1 MSELKKEELIK
12 ENVSGNIKTSNK
24 EIEILKTYFSNCFD
38 KDGNFNFEKFKDLM
52 TEKEVN
58 FSSESYVLNWLGK
71 SYARFLINEEA
82 TTFLREN
89 KAHNEKPE
97 NINSENILIKGDNL
111 EVLKHLVGAYYEKI
125 KMIYIDPPYNT
136 GSDDFLYQD
145 SRKYTAQEL
154 MDKIGIN
161 EEKALKIIEF
171 TQSRSNS
178 HSAWMTFMYPRLYIA
193 KQLLR
198 DDGFIFISIDDN
210 EVAQLKLIMDE
221 IYGEENFIAQLTVV
235 RHLAGHNDEFGFSKV
250 HEYCICYAKNK
261 AKTKFNEF
269 VVDENTLEKW
279 EKDEIGYFKIGS
291 VLQRSGKNAKREES
305 PTMFFPLLFKDN
317 ELSLIEES
325 EYLQIYD
332 KKTKTFNDDFL
343 NKLKEKYE
351 NLGYD
356 FILPFTNGKY
366 GSWLWGYYAVNKT
379 YLNQNI
385 VVNKKNG
392 KIYLLKKQRPRFYE
406 IPSRKPK
413 TLFYKPEY
421 SSASG
426 VQQLKNLFNEK
437 YFESPK
443 SVNLIKDLLK
453 LVTEQ
458 KENDI
463 ILDFFAGSGT
473 TGDAVMQLNAEDGG
487 NRRFILVQLDEPI
500 KPRKNKEAYNFV
512 KNELKAEPTI
522 FEITKERLIR
532 AAKNIKEEINK
543 KIIEKKQEL
552 EEETDEEQKKQLEEE
567 INNLEKQDLGF
578 QVFETFPIWNNY
590 VIPEEYDPNFEVFD
604 GNTLSHEDLMALLT
618 TWKVYDG
625 MPLTQKLTEVDL
637 DGYTAYYSSEK
648 KKMYLMF
655 GNFSTKNLITLLR
668 KVDMDK
674 TFDLKTVVLFG
685 YTIPANM
692 IFELSQNFKTF
703 KRRTKIDLKRIIR
716 Y

>member
-198 DDGFIFISIDDN
+198 DDGVIFVSIDDN

-221 IYGEENFIAQLTVV
+221 IYGEENFVGIVPRKTKGSVV
-235 RHLAGHNDEFGFSKV
+235 VQSDSNLQKINDFLIIYF
-250 HEYCICYAKNK
+250 KNK
-261 AKTKFNEF
+261 RIGKFNLKKVGEKKYPFEDEKGKYNLISLQDIGKDGFKEVRPNLWYPIYQLPDGSLSLEKTEMNAVEILPEKKQGKDGRWMWSKKKFNENKQDLI
-269 VVDENTLEKW
+269 VVDGKVYIKKYFDINEDQNKYQKEKMFL
-279 EKDEIGYFKIGS
+279 DNFY
-291 VLQRSGKNAKREES
+291 NAEGTKR
-305 PTMFFPLLFKDN
+305 FN
-317 ELSLIEES
+317 ELFCNKGFFDNPKPTSLIKWC
-325 EYLQIYD
+325 I
-332 KKTKTFNDDFL
+332 
-343 NKLKEKYE
+343 
-351 NLGYD
+351 NL
-356 FILPFTNGKY
+356 
-366 GSWLWGYYAVNKT
+366 A
-379 YLNQNI
+379 
-385 VVNKKNG
+385 
-392 KIYLLKKQRPRFYE
+392 
-406 IPSRKPK
+406 
-413 TLFYKPEY
+413 
-421 SSASG
+421 
-426 VQQLKNLFNEK
+426 
-437 YFESPK
+437 
-443 SVNLIKDLLK
+443 
-453 LVTEQ
+453 TEVYN
-458 KENDI
+458 NDI

-487 NRRFILVQLDEPI
+487 NRKYILVQLDELV

-522 FEITKERLIR
+522 FEITKERLTR
-532 AAKNIKEEINK
+532 AAKNIKEEINN

-552 EEETDEEQKKQLEEE
+552 EEETDEEQRKQIEEE

>member
-1 MSELKKEELIK
+1 MSEFKKEELIK
-12 ENVSGNIKTSNK
+12 ENVSGNIKAQNK
-24 EIEILKTYFSNCFD
+24 EIEILKNHFSNCFD

-71 SYARFLINEEA
+71 SYARFLINEET

-89 KAHNEKPE
+89 KTHNEKPE
-97 NINSENILIKGDNL
+97 NINSQNILIKGDNL
-111 EVLKHLVGAYYEKI
+111 EVLKHLSGAYYEKI

-136 GSDDFLYQD
+136 GKDDFMYQD

-161 EEKALKIIEF
+161 QEKALKIIEF

-178 HSAWMTFMYPRLYIA
+178 HSAWMTFIYPRLYIA
-193 KQLLR
+193 KQLLK
-198 DDGFIFISIDDN
+198 DDGFIFVSIDDN
-210 EVAQLKLIMDE
+210 EMAQLKLIMDE
-221 IYGEENFIAQLTVV
+221 IFGEENFVSCSVVVNNRAGRNYGSIAKQ
-235 RHLAGHNDEFGFSKV
+235 
-250 HEYCICYAKNK
+250 HEYLIIYSKKPNNK
-261 AKTKFNEF
+261 LNWIVEENKEF
-269 VVDENTLEKW
+269 W
-279 EKDEIGYFKIGS
+279 GKDEIGEYNLMELRNRNIKFSNK
-291 VLQRSGKNAKREES
+291 ES
-305 PTMFFPLLFKDN
+305 APNLFYPFYVNPNKQFSDGLYEISLEKKEGFIEVFPLISQGVQTVWRWGKKKTLENLNKEIFAKKKKDGNFMIVEKYRRKDKMQKSVWDEKEFITQNGAERIKKLFNFNAFDYSKPLFFIKRII
-317 ELSLIEES
+317 ELS
-325 EYLQIYD
+325 
-332 KKTKTFNDDFL
+332 TNFN
-343 NKLKEKYE
+343 
-351 NLGYD
+351 
-356 FILPFTNGKY
+356 T
-366 GSWLWGYYAVNKT
+366 
-379 YLNQNI
+379 
-385 VVNKKNG
+385 
-392 KIYLLKKQRPRFYE
+392 
-406 IPSRKPK
+406 
-413 TLFYKPEY
+413 
-421 SSASG
+421 
-426 VQQLKNLFNEK
+426 
-437 YFESPK
+437 
-443 SVNLIKDLLK
+443 
-453 LVTEQ
+453 
-458 KENDI
+458 NDI
-463 ILDFFAGSGT
+463 VLDFFAGSGT

-487 NRRFILVQLDEPI
+487 NRKYILVQFDEPI

-532 AAKNIKEEINK
+532 AAKNIKEEINN
-543 KIIEKKQEL
+543 KIIEKKQKL
-552 EEETDEEQKKQLEEE
+552 EEETDEEQRKQIEEE

-590 VIPEEYDPNFEVFD
+590 VIPEEYDPSFEVFD
-604 GNTLSHEDLMALLT
+604 GNNLSHEDLMALLT

-655 GNFSTKNLITLLR
+655 GNFSTKNLIALLR